1 MKPITRA
8 LNKKSLSIAFI
19 ILSLVFTILFVILAL
34 VTSYPFN
41 IKLGFLLIGGGFFV
55 SGVTSLIS
63 LIKTIKLGDLLVNQ
77 MELKADEKKLLKV
90 LNILFLAFAV
100 LEFVLYVAGF
110 VFIFFVQ

>member
-19 ILSLVFTILFVILAL
+19 ILSLVFSILFVILAL

-41 IKLGFLLIGGGFFV
+41 IKLGFLLVGGGFLV

-77 MELKADEKKLLKV
+77 MQLKEDEKKLLKV
-90 LNILFLAFAV
+90 LNILFLAFAI
-100 LEFVLYVAGF
+100 LELILYVAGF
-110 VFIFFVQ
+110 VFIFFVR